1 MDPKS
6 IRMLPFLVWAL
17 VVMMFPGPAAYGE
30 KSLSDD
36 AKRETV
42 YRMYAGYK
50 EDFPKVVDISPQQA
64 MAMQDRGQVIFI
76 DTRKP
81 DEMAVS
87 TLPGAVT
94 REEFVFNRDRYAG
107 KTAIAYCTIS
117 YRSGLFAQDMA
128 TIGRNVANLQG
139 GILAWVLEGGT
150 VYDPQGNPTR
160 RVHVFG
166 DKWGYAPDGYESVTF
181 SLWEQMF

>member
-1 MDPKS
+1 MKTNRS
-6 IRMLPFLVWAL
+6 IHTLLFAL
-17 VVMMFPGPAAYGE
+17 IIALSPDPAAYGE

-50 EDFPKVVDISPQQA
+50 KDFPDVADISPQQA
-64 MAMQDRGQVIFI
+64 MAMQGQGQVIFI
-76 DTRKP
+76 DIRKP

-94 REEFVFNRDRYAG
+94 KEEFVFNRDRYAG

-150 VYDPQGNPTR
+150 VYDPQGQPTR
-160 RVHVFG
+160 RIHVYG
-166 DKWGYAPDGYESVTF
+166 DKWDLAPEGWESVKF
-181 SLWEQMF
+181 GLWEKIF